1 MNGIRISRR
10 QLAMVSVSIV
20 VSILTQWL
28 LIPKIQWNS
37 KVFAEGETP
46 YPADSI
52 SSDLWNYS
60 TIMSYGTDYGIISN
74 VFNKYDH
81 TETTY
86 ATNVYNFVQ
95 GSKNDDID
103 FISRPAHFMVG
114 SLTPGSG
121 LYYDKPYS
129 DTERCPEFFI
139 EAPSEV
145 LATFTPMQDFDI
157 PDENIHKIS
166 RTPEEIASSI
176 SDMIGRARDGVNEAN
191 TRSAATSDFAFPAA
205 CYISGTDP
213 TDLTSYVRV
222 NGNNMDVVLD
232 SYYADKVVY
241 INVTQ
246 EMLQAFAFTDG
257 LSITKPDSTIVCFNF
272 PDSLSSYSGE
282 YDIFLNQFTVNG
294 ISPVTGPR
302 GTDTGDPH
310 DTIDSAICQ
319 TIVWSIPSDREVGV
333 RCIGGMLLAPDSHV
347 SCVNGPSCGWIVCD
361 EIDIKCE
368 YHFIYQNTSE
378 ATLGQ
383 YGFYLNKKLTEEFG
397 CNPAYSA
404 ATRPVVVE
412 STTAASR
419 GQFSFIWQEYLD
431 NTYST
436 PVGASQSFAN
446 GEGTDAIAV
455 TFPTITFFSDEAHAT
470 DHYYVAKNSS
480 KTFYFRVTEDQTITT
495 EGITNSAGYV
505 EIALT
510 VTALNDGRFTYSVV
524 CDSFTGEPGDVFQYN
539 HYDGSPSGSQFY
551 IGAFFNRIDEQIS
564 YGQLNFGKGING
576 INDLN
581 TLTYDPTYYF
591 TITRVINGTTYYY
604 DLNGSRSTNYTEV
617 SLTLNRYSPH
627 TSKTINLPYGEYT
640 ITEVNKPETNSIT
653 TQSGTYYLQPGA
665 HVVTATIDASH
676 TYVNLPEIV
685 NEYTTTPMGTLEVAK
700 TATDENNTNLSGTF
714 YFAVL
719 NSANEYL
726 QADES
731 SFTTDVHYFSV
742 NAGSTRSFVLPEGD
756 YTVSEDTTRVDIQ
769 GYTFNPGSTTTA
781 PVSVS
786 ASSPE
791 TANLIN
797 EYTTNTTTG
806 SLIIHKILDTGSP
819 AAANTTEYTFTVT
832 GQGITRTVSVTGAGD
847 CAEITGLTP
856 GTYTISESSAA
867 ISGYNLA
874 ITGDTSVQISA
885 GQQTDANIT
894 NTYTSTT
901 PASGTLVIEKTVNG
915 INGAAGSGPDLSLI
929 SPITFTVSGPDA
941 AAIGTIPELSAATVS
956 AGTWTRVTNTNIYRY
971 VVSVPLQAGDVYTV
985 TESSDGHNSSY
996 SVTTTC
1002 TPSDGKVTIVGGD
1015 EVAASFVN
1023 EYTPVTYTGSLVIRK
1038 TITGATLSQVG
1049 TIRFTAVGTGSTS
1062 GSLTIPDLVNGNVGT
1077 VVGTNWIDEGSGV
1090 YTFTVSGLDQGAT
1103 YRVEE
1108 TADGHNTSYDVSV
1121 TPSGKVV
1128 NVTIPTS
1135 TTAYTSV
1142 YAEFTDAYS
1151 PVATPTGTL
1160 EVTKTVTG
1168 ATAPAG
1174 TTYYVVL
1181 TSGGTY
1187 YNLDGKT
1194 ASSAADAVQQIT
1206 VSGNRGTITYTGL
1219 DTSKTYTVTETNSS
1233 GVAIN
1238 GSSSVPAAITGYDW
1252 TTAGSNIVA
1261 NSSAFDTTTH
1271 QATAAITNN
1280 YTAQSTTVEL
1290 IVQKV
1295 VTGCP
1300 SAASHTFG
1308 FYLHDEN
1315 NQYYDVNGDPVP
1327 AATAITFTT
1336 STRAEISGLPAGHT
1350 YTVEE
1355 TGANQPYS
1363 PVITG
1368 YDLAVTYTGNGVRPD
1383 AGDTATI
1390 TVNNTYTQQTGALE
1404 VSKVLNA
1411 PAGSSITG
1419 PFYFYI
1425 QDGDGKFL
1433 QNDGTFTANTN
1444 YFTVDVSTPFTMSG
1458 VPVGTY
1464 TITEITAP
1472 NAANTA
1478 YRSGYSLLA
1487 TYTGA
1492 AVSNVNTLTIS
1503 KNLTSEAVI
1512 NNTYTVDGV
1521 ELTVQKVVTGCPS
1534 AASHTFGF
1542 YLHDENNQYYDANG
1556 DPVPAATAITFTT
1569 STPARISLPARH
1581 TYTVEETGANQ
1592 PYSPDI
1598 TGYDLSVSYTGNG
1611 VSMPNDGDT
1620 ATITVNNIYTQQ
1632 VAPTTGTLV
1641 VTKTVTGDTSITG
1654 PFTFTV
1660 TNAAGEYLQAQDT
1673 GVFGSAVV
1681 TFSVAAG
1688 GTATFTNIPDGTV
1701 CTVTETNA
1709 DTYGN
1714 LESGSATS
1722 GSATIVA
1729 GGSVSVDLINA
1740 YATPTPTTD
1749 PSTPT
1754 TAPSEPTTAPTT
1766 PTTEPSESTES
1777 TQTSETETSETDSDS
1792 SPAVPLTGCLI
1803 INKTISGA
1811 SLGDLDAISFVL
1823 TDTACGATRD
1833 VPALTLANVQCGLW
1847 GDAGNGTY
1855 YCIIDGLSA
1864 GITYN
1869 VTESADGHTAV
1880 YTLDAGSVTSASVAI
1895 VANETVSVSLSDT
1908 YVQTGS
1914 STVPT
1919 EPGVESSETTAPGEG
1934 GETTEGTTA
1943 PVPEVTT
1950 VTLANGTTLNPDCY
1964 TVNSDGSITLTAAGR
1979 NVLGAGR
1986 HQVTITYADGTTRT
2000 QTVVVDSADRVPATG
2015 ENGINTFAALILI
2028 TSAALVFTAKKLRE
2042 EEI

>member
-74 VFNKYDH
+74 VMNKYDH

-361 EIDIKCE
+361 EIDIRCE

-419 GQFSFIWQEYLD
+419 GQFSFIWQEYTD
-431 NTYST
+431 DTYST

-510 VTALNDGRFTYSVV
+510 VTAYNDGTFTYSVV

-539 HYDGSPSGSQFY
+539 HYDGSPSLSQFY

-769 GYTFNPGSTTTA
+769 GYTFNSGSTTTA

-797 EYTTNTTTG
+797 EYTTNLTTG

-856 GTYTISESSAA
+856 GAYTISESSAA

-885 GQQTDANIT
+885 GQRTDANIT

-941 AAIGTIPELSAATVS
+941 AAIGTIPELSAATVA
-956 AGTWTRVTNTNIYRY
+956 AGTWTRVTNTNRYRY
-971 VVSVPLQAGDVYTV
+971 VVSVPLQDGDVYTV

-1015 EVAASFVN
+1015 EVAASFIN
-1023 EYTPVTYTGSLVIRK
+1023 QY
-1038 TITGATLSQVG
+1038 
-1049 TIRFTAVGTGSTS
+1049 
-1062 GSLTIPDLVNGNVGT
+1062 
-1077 VVGTNWIDEGSGV
+1077 
-1090 YTFTVSGLDQGAT
+1090 
-1103 YRVEE
+1103 
-1108 TADGHNTSYDVSV
+1108 
-1121 TPSGKVV
+1121 
-1128 NVTIPTS
+1128 
-1135 TTAYTSV
+1135 
-1142 YAEFTDAYS
+1142 
-1151 PVATPTGTL
+1151 TPTGTL

-1187 YNLDGKT
+1187 YNLDGTKAT
-1194 ASSAADAVQQIT
+1194 SAADAVQQIT
-1206 VSGNRGTITYTGL
+1206 VSGNSGTITYTGL

-1252 TTAGSNIVA
+1252 TSTGSNIVA

-1290 IVQKV
+1290 TVEKV

-1300 SAASHTFG
+1300 SATSHTFG

-1315 NQYYDVNGDPVP
+1315 NQYYDENGAEVQQPRAIPFSVNGP
-1327 AATAITFTT
+1327 AVIN
-1336 STRAEISGLPAGHT
+1336 LPAGHS

-1368 YDLAVTYTGNGVRPD
+1368 YDLAVTYTGNGASLPD
-1383 AGDTATI
+1383 AGDIATI
-1390 TVNNTYTQQTGALE
+1390 TVYNTYTQQTGNLE

-1419 PFYFYI
+1419 PFYFCI
-1425 QDGDGKFL
+1425 QDGDGKYL
-1433 QNDGTFTANTN
+1433 QNDGTFTADTN

-1478 YRSGYSLLA
+1478 YRSGYDLLA

-1512 NNTYTVDGV
+1512 TNKYV
-1521 ELTVQKVVTGCPS
+1521 
-1534 AASHTFGF
+1534 
-1542 YLHDENNQYYDANG
+1542 
-1556 DPVPAATAITFTT
+1556 
-1569 STPARISLPARH
+1569 ST
-1581 TYTVEETGANQ
+1581 
-1592 PYSPDI
+1592 
-1598 TGYDLSVSYTGNG
+1598 
-1611 VSMPNDGDT
+1611 
-1620 ATITVNNIYTQQ
+1620 
-1632 VAPTTGTLV
+1632 APTTGTLV

-1673 GVFGSAVV
+1673 GVFGSTVV

-1714 LESGSATS
+1714 LESGSSTS

-1766 PTTEPSESTES
+1766 PTTEPSESTEP